1 MWKTVARSLPRLMK
15 VCVPSCCPLTN
26 RLCVPPFNENQPVPL
41 FFFQWAASSS
51 SSIHSRGI
59 RCEGTPSPRG
69 VLIAASAS
77 SRGRSVVLGHD
88 PTPLLC
94 RRSIETKFTF
104 FLARAKSS
112 DRGSLS
118 SPFCSMNLP
127 VLVRLALMEQ
137 RSMLVKI
144 NRSGPSICTL

>member
-41 FFFQWAASSS
+41 LFFQWAF
-51 SSIHSRGI
+51 
-59 RCEGTPSPRG
+59 EQLLDPLPRNSVRRYSFTAG